1 MMTTVIISA
10 SLLLILILTTYIIQ
24 KKREKKRLQFL
35 IESESVFRQK
45 ASRTLQADQLSDVC
59 YGKNFKIRFPDQILT
74 TAEYRKILKP
84 YTSLYKEACRLLQE
98 MEESELTVHDDIRHF
113 IIQYELLE
121 AQAQKHNAYIKK
133 HVLQT
138 HKDFF
143 DRCLKYPL
151 DEQQRRSIISEEDN
165 TLVISSAGSGK
176 TSSIVGKVKYLTQIK
191 GVKPQRILLISYT
204 NKAAAELTGR
214 IATPELHGYTFHKL
228 ALHIIARHTGRKPDI
243 CDNTDLLFIRIFRQ
257 LTQDESQF
265 QEAVL
270 SYFVDYPNDESLWEQ
285 NKRKR
290 QERLSEEKK
299 IQQTVLFADMDGHEI
314 RVKSKEENKLCFILT
329 ALGMKFRYEEPY
341 EHPVE
346 DEMHTQYRPDFS
358 VYYTKNGKPHRLY
371 LEHYGIDEHG
381 LVPLWFAQDKALTYE
396 EANQKY
402 GDGITWK
409 QETHAKYGTTL
420 ISTSSADFKYLDVK
434 EELKKKL
441 EQAGVPVNE
450 KTPAELYQA
459 VLPEKSRNEKSF
471 IRLIA
476 TFVTLLK
483 SNCRSIDDIIQEARK
498 NNDNRAEFI
507 ISNIFKPAYEE
518 YERCL
523 KQKNQIDFTDAI
535 LQATDICNSVSMPG
549 YDYIIV
555 DEFQDISMDRC
566 RFLKA
571 LRRGNPPAK
580 LFCVGD
586 DWQSIYRFSGSDMM
600 LFSHFSKF
608 FGTTETDRI
617 ETTYRFGQPLVRY
630 SSEFIQRNPK
640 QLKKEIRPFQSSAR
654 TELLFRP
661 YSHANYC
668 QILEDLIRTIPS
680 DKSIFLLG
688 RYSFDDYYLS
698 FKYKIQREGN
708 KIYYVIQGRKMEF
721 LTVHK
726 SKGLEADYVILL
738 QCNKDNFGFPSLV
751 QDDPVLNYVLS
762 EKDGFQFSEERRLFY
777 VAMTRAK
784 VCTYVFYDERKPSAF
799 VNEFLYP
806 GQSSAANY
814 TMHRNANLRWS
825 KKADQELLRLY
836 NEKKSTAYMSK
847 RMGRSKTAIVMRL
860 SKLLDT

>member
-1 MMTTVIISA
+1 MMTTVIILA
-10 SLLLILILTTYIIQ
+10 SLILILILITYIIQ
-24 KKREKKRLQFL
+24 KKREEERLQFL
-35 IESESVFRQK
+35 IEAESAFRQR
-45 ASRTLQADQLSDVC
+45 AARSLQADRLADAC
-59 YGKNFKIRFPDQILT
+59 YGKHFKICFPDHILT
-74 TAEYRKILKP
+74 TAECRNILKP
-84 YTSLYKEACRLLQE
+84 YTSLYKDACQLVQD
-98 MEESELTVHDDIRHF
+98 MEEEELTVHDDIRHF
-113 IIQYELLE
+113 IRQYELLA
-121 AQAQKHNAYIKK
+121 AQVQQHNERVKK
-133 HVLQT
+133 NLLQT
-138 HKDFF
+138 HKNFF

-151 DEQQRRSIISEEDN
+151 DEQQRRSIISEEEN
-165 TLVISSAGSGK
+165 TLVVSSAGSGK

-204 NKAAAELTGR
+204 NKAAAELTER
-214 IATPELHGYTFHKL
+214 IATPGLHGYTFHKL
-228 ALHIIARHTGRKPDI
+228 ALDIIARHTGRKPDI
-243 CDNTDLLFIRIFRQ
+243 CDNADLLFIRIFHQ
-257 LTQDESQF
+257 LTQDESEF

-270 SYFVDYPNDESLWEQ
+270 SYFVDYPNDESVWEQ

-299 IQQTVLFADMDGHEI
+299 IQQTVLFPDMDGHEI
-314 RVKSKEENKLCFILT
+314 KVKSKQENKLCFILT
-329 ALGMKFRYEEPY
+329 ALGVDFRYEEPY

-358 VYYTKNGKPHRLY
+358 IYYTKNGKRHRLY

-381 LVPLWFAQDKALTYE
+381 LVPLWFAQDKAISYE

-420 ISTSSADFKYLDVK
+420 ISTSSADFRYLDVK

-441 EQAGVPVNE
+441 QQAGVPINE
-450 KTPAELYQA
+450 KTPSELYQA
-459 VLPEKSRNEKSF
+459 VLPEKSNKEKSF

-483 SNCRSIDDIIQEARK
+483 SNCRSIDNIIQEARK
-498 NNDNRAEFI
+498 NDDKRSEFI

-518 YERCL
+518 YEQCL
-523 KQKNQIDFTDAI
+523 RQKNQIDFIDAI
-535 LQATDICNSVSMPG
+535 LQATDICTSIDMPG

-555 DEFQDISMDRC
+555 DEFQDISMDRYH
-566 RFLKA
+566 FLKA

-586 DWQSIYRFSGSDMM
+586 DWQSIYRFSGSDMT
-600 LFSHFSKF
+600 LFSNFAKF
-608 FGTTETDRI
+608 FGPTETDRI
-617 ETTYRFGQPLVRY
+617 ETTYRFGQPLVKY
-630 SSEFIQRNPK
+630 SSDFIQRNPK
-640 QLKKEIRPFQSSAR
+640 QLKKEIRPFHSSAQ
-654 TELLFRP
+654 TGLVFQP
-661 YSHANYC
+661 YTHANYC
-668 QILEDLIRTIPS
+668 QVLENLISTLPS

-698 FKYKIQREGN
+698 FKYKSQREGY

-751 QDDPVLNYVLS
+751 QDDPILNYVLS
-762 EKDGFQFSEERRLFY
+762 EKDGYQFSEERRLFY

-784 VCTYVFYDERKPSAF
+784 VCTYVFYDNRKPSAF
-799 VNEFLYP
+799 VNEFLHP
-806 GQSSAANY
+806 EQPATANY
-814 TMHRNANLRWS
+814 IMHRNANHRWS

-836 NEKKSTAYMSK
+836 YEKKSTAYMSE

-860 SKLLDT
+860 NKLLDK